1 MKGVLSAVMHED
13 NSTPS
18 SCTQPNSLHNDDD
31 NLMTGIFRACARCFM
46 GSLQAYDQLDLLQA
60 TQSQMAQVVTHFA
73 AFFDTGLEAL
83 TRLATEQANNDRLP
97 LDSDGRAETRKDLKR
112 SCTSRQDSINSD
124 IETDLAQHMISTFA
138 TLDPTKQHHAH
149 LFEVFTFHLLTRLGA
164 VTGVLAGVNSCMASG
179 ATITHGSGP
188 TGKDEEPTRR
198 RHAVR
203 LGRHLLAIL
212 RTALSVA
219 PRSFRIASAR
229 ARSAVSQPQRKDDL
243 PLYSRHNLNTTSLAK
258 LQRTLVQATLGDT
271 SPLDAAAE
279 YLVRPAL
286 PDPVVTGSKAKS
298 RKGGKNATDTEKSIM
313 QELWDCLGWEI
324 LSYEGRLAE
333 WLREE
338 GASQSED

>member
-1 MKGVLSAVMHED
+1 MKGVLSAVMREND
-13 NSTPS
+13 STPS
-18 SCTQPNSLHNDDD
+18 SSMQLNSLHDTN
-31 NLMTGIFRACARCFM
+31 NMNSTFRACARCFM
-46 GSLQAYDQLDLLQA
+46 SLLQAYDQLDLLQA

-97 LDSDGRAETRKDLKR
+97 LDSDGRAEARKDLKR

-124 IETDLAQHMISTFA
+124 IETDLAQLLISTFA
-138 TLDPTKQHHAH
+138 ILDPTKQHHAH

-164 VTGVLAGVNSCMASG
+164 VTGVLVGVNLCLASG
-179 ATITHGSGP
+179 ATITHELGP
-188 TGKDEEPTRR
+188 TGKDEEGTRR

-219 PRSFRIASAR
+219 PRSFRIVSAR
-229 ARSAVSQPQRKDDL
+229 AISAASQPQRKDDL
-243 PLYSRHNLNTTSLAK
+243 PLYPRHNLNTTSLAK
-258 LQRTLVQATLGDT
+258 LQRTLVRATLGDT

-286 PDPVVTGSKAKS
+286 PDPVVTSSKAKS
-298 RKGGKNATDTEKSIM
+298 RRGGKNATDTEKSIM

-324 LSYEGRLAE
+324 LSYEGQLAE

-338 GASQSED
+338 EASQSED